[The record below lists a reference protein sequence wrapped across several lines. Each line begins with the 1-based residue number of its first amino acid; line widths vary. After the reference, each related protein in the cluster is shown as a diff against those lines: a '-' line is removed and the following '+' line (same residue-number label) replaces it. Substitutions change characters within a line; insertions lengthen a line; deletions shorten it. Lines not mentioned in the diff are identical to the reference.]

1 MYKDETQLISDLNNG
16 KPKAFEVV
24 FHRFYSAICYF
35 VQEFIED
42 QDVSKDIVSEVFIM
56 LWHRKR
62 EFDNIK
68 ALKSFL
74 YVSAK
79 NGSLNYLRRS
89 KMVSGHKNALVRDMS
104 QDELSEAILKRIF
117 DAEVLREMHKALES
131 LPGQCKR
138 VLKMTLDGLNTDDI
152 AEAMNLS
159 AQTVRN
165 TRVRAIEMLK
175 KRLAHCAVAV
185 PILAVIVEI
194 AGL

>member
-1 MYKDETQLISDLNNG
+1 MYDNETQLISDLNNG
-16 KPKAFEVV
+16 NPKAFELV
-24 FHRFYSAICYF
+24 FHKFYGAICYF
-35 VQEFIED
+35 VQEFVED
-42 QDVSKDIVSEVFIM
+42 PDVSKDIVSEVFIT
-56 LWHRKR
+56 LWHRKH
-62 EFDNIK
+62 EFDNVK

-79 NGSLNYLRRS
+79 NGGLNYLRRS
-89 KMVSGHKNALVRDMS
+89 KMVSQHKNALIRGMS
-104 QDELSEAILKRIF
+104 QDELSEAMLKRIF
-117 DAEVLREMHKALES
+117 DAEVLREMHIALES

-165 TRVRAIEMLK
+165 TRVRAIEALK
-175 KRLAHCAVAV
+175 KRLAHCTVAV
-185 PILAVIVEI
+185 PILAVLVEI